1 MDITIAGYRAGRAAA
16 FFGVDERSTIATQYL
31 TSGLRWRISDSS
43 LKMVQVSVQRT
54 EARGVINDD
63 EFETHLVSRFDPGKA
78 WFMPTLIAE
87 FEHQQ
92 VFDVGQN
99 GGNTIS
105 FGVTDGI
112 GPGRFGMRM
121 FRTDAT
127 GTLPVW
133 GSDFASRGVVL
144 EAKLQWP
151 NVFHLSS
158 RMVAREPVT
167 RVGKSNFGQR
177 LSLAGPAGLIVP
189 GGRWRLQVRY
199 GTGLSGDDKE
209 LQPLDL
215 DLKLAH
221 ISFSGLNMTTAI
233 GWHRNNIVDDYAL
246 PIAGAMG
253 RLRLEK
259 VFTLGGFA
267 ARFMPAVTFGQSCL
281 PKRDWTTRA
290 GLTLQLSRA
299 RNHLDFSMAY
309 VSSDWHTA
317 EADSGLTTMLQFTH
331 AGIFR
336 VAGL

>member
-1 MDITIAGYRAGRAAA
+1 MDITIAGHRAGRAAA
-16 FFGVDERSTIATQYL
+16 FFGVDEHSTTTTQYL
-31 TSGLRWRISDSS
+31 ISGLRWRLGGDHR
-43 LKMVQVSVQRT
+43 KMVQISAQRT
-54 EARGVINDD
+54 ETRGVINDD

-78 WFMPTLIAE
+78 WFMPALIAE

-92 VFDVGQN
+92 VFDAGQN
-99 GGNTIS
+99 AGNTIS

-112 GPGRFGMRM
+112 GPGRFVMRM

-127 GTLPVW
+127 GALPVW
-133 GSDFASRGVVL
+133 GSDFASRGVAL

-177 LSLAGPAGLIVP
+177 LSLAGPAGLI
-189 GGRWRLQVRY
+189 GLGARWRLQARY
-199 GTGLSGDDKE
+199 GTDSSGDGRE

-215 DLKLAH
+215 NLKLAH
-221 ISFSGLNMTTAI
+221 IPLGGLNLTTAI

-267 ARFMPAVTFGQSCL
+267 ARFMPTITFGQSCL
-281 PKRDWTTRA
+281 PERDWTTRA

-309 VSSDWHTA
+309 VSSDWHTVG
-317 EADSGLTTMLQFTH
+317 ADSGLTTMLQFTH
-331 AGIFR
+331 TGVFR